1 MSNKNVSAVCETSES
16 IDVKL
21 VNLSKLVSL
30 NISGDNSEISNDI
43 DPWLLML
50 TLTWTMAKFLLLYKE
65 EESLIF
71 WNDVWKDKS
80 KIESEKYMKITLDK
94 DR

>member
-21 VNLSKLVSL
+21 VNLSKPVSL

-43 DPWLLML
+43 DPEC
-50 TLTWTMAKFLLLYKE
+50 LLYHG
-65 EESLIF
+65 
-71 WNDVWKDKS
+71 
-80 KIESEKYMKITLDK
+80 Y
-94 DR
+94 

>member
-50 TLTWTMAKFLLLYKE
+50 TLTWTNFFYFTKRRK
-65 EESLIF
+65 
-71 WNDVWKDKS
+71 V
-80 KIESEKYMKITLDK
+80 
-94 DR
+94 